1 MQWTQYFEL
10 FEGMFQQSKEIKQ
23 NKIIPK
29 QIWSNKDTFFV
40 GKCISIFKKLL
51 KYSIIKKIIS
61 NHFLKNTGVEIVAGH
76 WRMTVKSFCVLGK
89 IW

>member
-1 MQWTQYFEL
+1 M
-10 FEGMFQQSKEIKQ
+10 
-23 NKIIPK
+23 
-29 QIWSNKDTFFV
+29 
-40 GKCISIFKKLL
+40 KLM

-89 IW
+89 I